1 MKLFRFFFLLV
12 LISCAHHPTLNS
24 SNKTYVGIEKLR
36 KKKELK
42 IIGWREWVALPN
54 LKIPKI
60 KVKVDTGARTSAL
73 HAFDIEKYR
82 RDGKDFVK
90 FKVHPEQD
98 RPKKTIECRSR
109 VLEYRKIK
117 SSNGQTELRPVIL
130 TTVELLGEA
139 WEVEITLTNRDQM
152 GFRMLLGRASIK
164 NKFLVHSGKSFYSK
178 K

>member
-1 MKLFRFFFLLV
+1 MKVLLF
-12 LISCAHHPTLNS
+12 LILTSCAHNFEPKKEVQSYL
-24 SNKTYVGIEKLR
+24 GIKKVR
-36 KKKELK
+36 KEKELK
-42 IIGWREWVALPN
+42 VIGWREWVSLPG
-54 LKIPKI
+54 LKIPRI

-90 FKVHPEQD
+90 FKVYPGQD
-98 RPKKTIECRSR
+98 NSKNSILCRSR

-130 TTVELLGEA
+130 TNIELLGETWA
-139 WEVEITLTNRDQM
+139 TEVTLTNRDEM
-152 GFRMLLGRASIK
+152 GFRMLLGRASIR
-164 NKFLVHSGKSFYSK
+164 NRFLVNSGKSFYSK